1 MMTRQNLREAALQHL
16 ARYATTRSGLLR
28 ILHQKIARYM
38 EKFNLKDESADLRQ
52 VARDVVDALVAEGVV
67 NDAAYGE
74 MRVRRLLRAGR
85 SRRAVAAD
93 LAARGVPTVVISED
107 SELAAAL
114 ATAKRRRIG
123 PFRVAPIDAQGAR
136 REMAVL
142 ARAGFA
148 RDVVRTAL
156 QMEAAQAEGIVLQLK
171 RG

>member
-1 MMTRQNLREAALQHL
+1 MMTRETLREAALQHL
-16 ARYATTRSGLLR
+16 ARYATTRMSLLR

-38 EKFNLKDESADLRQ
+38 EKFNLKDESVELRRT
-52 VARDVVDALVAEGVV
+52 ARDVVDGLV
-67 NDAAYGE
+67 NDVAYGE

-93 LAARGVPTVVISED
+93 LAARGVPAVMVSED
-107 SELAAAL
+107 TELAAAL

-123 PFRVAPIDAQGAR
+123 PFRAAPIDAEGAR
-136 REMAVL
+136 RETAIL
-142 ARAGFA
+142 ARAGFP

-156 QMEAAQAEGIVLQLK
+156 QMDAAQAEGIVLQLK

>member
-1 MMTRQNLREAALQHL
+1 MTRETLREAALQHL
-16 ARYATTRSGLLR
+16 ARYATTRMSLLR

-38 EKFNLKDESADLRQ
+38 EKFNLKDESVELRRT
-52 VARDVVDALVAEGVV
+52 ARDVVDGLV
-67 NDAAYGE
+67 NDVAYGE

-93 LAARGVPTVVISED
+93 LAARGVPAVMVSED
-107 SELAAAL
+107 TELAAAL

-123 PFRVAPIDAQGAR
+123 PFRAAPIDAEGAR
-136 REMAVL
+136 RETAIL
-142 ARAGFA
+142 ARAGFP

-156 QMEAAQAEGIVLQLK
+156 QMDAAQAEGIVLQLK